1 MTLLINVIILLLFL
15 VTVRIHYINSLIA
28 LLKENVVVVI
38 QIVIVILMHLA
49 S

>member
-15 VTVRIHYINSLIA
+15 VTLRIHYINSLIA
-28 LLKENVVVVI
+28 LLKENVVVV
-38 QIVIVILMHLA
+38 QIVVVILMHLA